1 MAATTSEAE
10 RAAMERNLRILP
22 WWWVIRW
29 VWLAEAIW
37 VIYLIQERGL
47 TIGEVFIFEAVYQAI
62 GIVAEVPTGIVADRY
77 GRRISMMLASA
88 ITTAAF
94 VAFGLASTIPFLI
107 GSFALFA
114 LGDAFMSGADNA
126 FVFDTLQRLGRSD
139 QFARRIGRLNAMQT
153 AVIALFTV
161 AGAALA
167 HRTAL
172 SVPIVL
178 SGILT
183 LPAVFLAFMLTEP
196 PHRGER
202 ASFLRTGTGAVRR
215 VARARPMW
223 LMILL
228 MTFGGLP
235 IALMGTTVQPVIVG
249 YGVPLWTL
257 GLFIS
262 AQLALSS
269 ASAWS
274 ASSIGRLLGLR
285 RTLWAM
291 GVLSTVALFGG
302 ASGLIW
308 LFPLFIMPSVSWQVL
323 HVHVTDF
330 LARRSPARERATV
343 LSIDALTW
351 RVVSI
356 PVSLLMAAVIDRS
369 GLGIGLAGAGAALL
383 VAVIATHV
391 AWARSGDTE
400 MEPAVAPEER

>member
-1 MAATTSEAE
+1 MAASISEPE

-22 WWWVIRW
+22 WWRTIRW

-47 TIGEVFIFEAVYQAI
+47 TLGEVFIFEAVYQAI
-62 GIVAEVPTGIVADRY
+62 GIAAEVPAGIVADRY

-88 ITTAAF
+88 ITTGAF
-94 VAFGLASTIPFLI
+94 AAFGLATTIPLLI
-107 GSFALFA
+107 GSYALFA
-114 LGDAFMSGADNA
+114 LADAFMSGTDAA
-126 FVFDTLQRLGRSD
+126 FVFDTLQRLGRGD
-139 QFARRIGRLNAMQT
+139 QFARRIGRLNAVQT

-178 SGILT
+178 SGVLT

-196 PHRGER
+196 QHQGER
-202 ASFLRTGTGAVRR
+202 ASFLRTGSGAARR
-215 VARARPMW
+215 VFRARPMW

-228 MTFGGLP
+228 MTCGGLP
-235 IALMGTTVQPVIVG
+235 FTVMAITVQPVVLG

-262 AQLALSS
+262 AQLALAS
-269 ASAWS
+269 AGAWS
-274 ASSIGRLLGLR
+274 ASSIGHLVGLR
-285 RTLWAM
+285 RTLATM
-291 GVLSTVALFGG
+291 GMGAAAALFGG

-308 LFPLFIMPSVSWQVL
+308 LFPLFILPSVAWNVM

-330 LARRSPARERATV
+330 LSRRARAGERATV
-343 LSIDALTW
+343 LSINALTL
-351 RVVSI
+351 RVVAI
-356 PVSLLMAAVIDRS
+356 PVALLLAAVLDRY
-369 GLGIGLAGAGAALL
+369 GLGIGLGGAGAALL
-383 VAVIATHV
+383 VAVIGTYL
-391 AWARSGDTE
+391 AWARSGDIE
-400 MEPAVAPEER
+400 IEPAIAPEGR

>member
-22 WWWVIRW
+22 WWWVLRW

-47 TIGEVFIFEAVYQAI
+47 TIGEVFVFIAVFQAI
-62 GIVAEVPTGIVADRY
+62 AIASEVPTGVIADRY
-77 GRRISMMLASA
+77 GRRTSMALATGLTA
-88 ITTAAF
+88 IAF
-94 VAFGLASTIPFLI
+94 VTFGLANTVPLLI

-114 LGDAFMSGADNA
+114 VADVFMSGADNA
-126 FVFDTLQRLGRSD
+126 FLFDTLQRLARGD
-139 QFARRIGRLNAMQT
+139 EFARRAGRLNAVQT

-167 HRTAL
+167 QRTSL
-172 SVPIVL
+172 SAPIVL
-178 SGILT
+178 SGVLT
-183 LPAVFLAFMLTEP
+183 LPSVFLAFMLTEP

-202 ASFLRTGTGAVRR
+202 ASIFRTGSSAVRR
-215 VARARPMW
+215 VLRARPMW
-223 LMILL
+223 LLILL

-235 IALMGTTVQPVIVG
+235 IELMATTLQPVIVG

-269 ASAWS
+269 AGAWS

-285 RTLWAM
+285 RTLWTM
-291 GVLSTVALFGG
+291 GVVSTVALFGG

-308 LFPLFIMPSVSWQVL
+308 LFPLFVMPSVSWNVL
-323 HVHVTDF
+323 HIHVTDF
-330 LARRSPARERATV
+330 LSRRSPASGRRC
-343 LSIDALTW
+343 S
-351 RVVSI
+351 
-356 PVSLLMAAVIDRS
+356 RS
-369 GLGIGLAGAGAALL
+369 
-383 VAVIATHV
+383 T
-391 AWARSGDTE
+391 
-400 MEPAVAPEER
+400 P